1 MAKKR
6 KVKEKLERRWKQTGS
21 GLKASWEDR

>member
-6 KVKEKLERRWKQTGS
+6 KVKAKLERRWKQAGS
-21 GLKASWEDR
+21 GLEASWEDR